1 MPRVRKSIIQSDDS
15 DFQETQP
22 YNNTNQT
29 EREKK
34 KMSMKAMI
42 YSGIGCLVLFL
53 ILLCEIFHSNNN
65 QNIQIIQGIDGKIT
79 VRRDGGWYP
88 KICPRIWTYSKAGI
102 YQLDAKDRDLL
113 DIQFK
118 NKTTGTLQANIGYRI
133 DGASDETLIALHQ
146 QVEGNDDKIW
156 KMLLTALNT
165 AAQSISTKYDPSD
178 VIGGDKFEPMIKEI
192 YAAII
197 HNPELLKHGIDVNYF
212 AVDGRPIPDKETQ
225 KQFALQKDAD
235 LARRLAIAQK
245 EKLEAETIMTE
256 ANYKREIAE
265 FKGKADAETAKLKT
279 EAEREKELATIQAQK
294 QVEVAKLEKEK
305 AVIEVEKQKEVAKVE
320 AEKALAVAEVQK
332 KTETENLAI
341 EELKAKQVEVTARA
355 KKVAIVES
363 GAITELQS
371 AEIELQKAIAQYKWD
386 ALGKGIASMTMPK
399 VLSVG
404 TPTGNGGSSPLDVL
418 INALAV
424 EKLGKL
430 EEVKTT
436 PPPATTPAPTTP
448 AKK

>member
-1 MPRVRKSIIQSDDS
+1 MPRLRKSIIRSDDS
-15 DFQETQP
+15 DFQETYP
-22 YNNTNQT
+22 YNTNQT
-29 EREKK
+29 ESEKK
-34 KMSMKAMI
+34 KMSIKSMI
-42 YSGIGCLVLFL
+42 YCGIGCLVLFL
-53 ILLCEIFHSNNN
+53 VFLCEIFHSNNN
-65 QNIQIIQGIDGKIT
+65 QNIQIIQGIDGEVT
-79 VRRDGGWYP
+79 VRREGGWYP

-146 QVEGNDDKIW
+146 QVEGDDDKIW

-165 AAQSISTKYDPSD
+165 SAQSISTKYDPSD
-178 VIGGDKFEPMIKEI
+178 VIGGDKFEPMIKEM
-192 YAAII
+192 YEAII

-212 AVDGRPIPDKETQ
+212 AVDGRPIPDKETE

-256 ANYKREIAE
+256 ANYKKEIAE
-265 FKGKADAETAKLKT
+265 YKGKADAETAKLKT
-279 EAEREKELATIQAQK
+279 EAEREKELATIAAQK
-294 QVEVAKLEKEK
+294 QVEVARLEKEK

-332 KTETENLAI
+332 QTEKEILEAVK
-341 EELKAKQVEVTARA
+341 LKAEQKVAEAEA
-355 KKVAIVES
+355 KKVAIEKS
-363 GAITELQS
+363 GAMTELQT

-386 ALGKGIASMTMPK
+386 ALGKGIASMRMPK

-404 TPTGNGGSSPLDVL
+404 SPSGNGGSNPLDVL

-436 PPPATTPAPTTP
+436 PLNKTAP